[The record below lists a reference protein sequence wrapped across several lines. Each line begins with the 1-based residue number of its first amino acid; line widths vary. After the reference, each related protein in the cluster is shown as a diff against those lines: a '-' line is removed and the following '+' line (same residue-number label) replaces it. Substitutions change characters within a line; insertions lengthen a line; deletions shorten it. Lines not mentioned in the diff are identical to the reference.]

1 MNIAFDIDGV
11 LTDFEYF
18 LDTYGHR
25 YFSKKFK
32 VNAKVKNP
40 YSTSVA
46 KRFGYGDKEE
56 VAFYKRYLL
65 WYSLKM
71 PIRENAAVTISQLR
85 EEGNK
90 VYLVTARALANRSDI
105 FGSIMR
111 CCLKLWLWKH
121 KVHVDGIYYVSVSD
135 SAIEKKEWMKKLH
148 IDYMVE
154 DEPKNGAAISEICN
168 VIYFAT
174 SYNDRVEN
182 GKRAMD
188 FGEVYRIIHAD
199 RFQKVKQL
207 PFEERDRLAE
217 HEKKI
222 YFEELLNFYKEI
234 PFDKA
239 YLKNLQHFMKWF
251 VPIPAFFLRLLTGMV
266 ITEGSLPASEKGV
279 IYVCNHRRSLD
290 VPMCYCILKNV
301 RPRILTK
308 REYEEKAIG
317 KLMGRLGII
326 FLDREKKESG
336 KRNQNLMIQTLV
348 HGGNIM
354 LFPEG
359 TRNRTDKRL
368 LPFKFGAV
376 YMAQVTGA
384 PIVPITIRRV
394 SRNKH
399 LIRIG
404 KKMYIDVLDCL
415 EEKNQELHHQM
426 EMMYQTGCPL

>member
-32 VNAKVKNP
+32 VDAKVKNP

-90 VYLVTARALANRSDI
+90 VYLVTARALANRSDVL
-105 FGSIMR
+105 GSIIR

-135 SAIEKKEWMKKLH
+135 SAIEKKEWIKKLN

-174 SYNDRVEN
+174 SYNERVEN
-182 GKRAMD
+182 GKRAKD
-188 FGEVYRIIHAD
+188 FGEIYRIIHAD

-207 PFEERDRLAE
+207 TYDERDRLAE
-217 HEKKI
+217 HEKKYI
-222 YFEELLNFYKEI
+222 
-234 PFDKA
+234 
-239 YLKNLQHFMKWF
+239 
-251 VPIPAFFLRLLTGMV
+251 LRNYW
-266 ITEGSLPASEKGV
+266 IFIKR
-279 IYVCNHRRSLD
+279 YH
-290 VPMCYCILKNV
+290 
-301 RPRILTK
+301 LTK
-308 REYEEKAIG
+308 R
-317 KLMGRLGII
+317 
-326 FLDREKKESG
+326 
-336 KRNQNLMIQTLV
+336 T
-348 HGGNIM
+348 
-354 LFPEG
+354 
-359 TRNRTDKRL
+359 
-368 LPFKFGAV
+368 
-376 YMAQVTGA
+376 
-384 PIVPITIRRV
+384 
-394 SRNKH
+394 
-399 LIRIG
+399 
-404 KKMYIDVLDCL
+404 
-415 EEKNQELHHQM
+415 
-426 EMMYQTGCPL
+426 